1 MKKKKVEYNPL
12 FPIEEIKRANAAL
25 EKGSGIMWRRS
36 AQHKGRRSRIEL
48 PLMQNPSLEQ
58 PYNQR
63 DGDWF
68 FEFAL
73 NGKIRGKT
81 TERFLLELKHQ
92 QELGERNG
100 LVACYISKKWY
111 DNYDNSEYPRMSYA
125 ICLPRESKLLFCDG
139 MKTAIRNAISVGAI
153 EKVDRFTY
161 RLHIPKNKFHT
172 AQRRVA
178 QKDLDTW
185 NFVVDYGV
193 LIHGTKQNYFEVEE
207 PVVSPIDKL
216 IEQKKLAVSKL
227 EADIAELEQLK
238 LLSDKYGEELVG

>member
-1 MKKKKVEYNPL
+1 MKKNVEYNPL

-25 EKGSGIMWRRS
+25 ERGTGIMWRRS
-36 AQHKGRRSRIEL
+36 AQHSGRRSRLEL
-48 PLMQNPSLEQ
+48 PLVQSPSLEQ

-100 LVACYISKKWY
+100 MVACYISKKWY
-111 DNYDNSEYPRMSYA
+111 DNCANSDYPRMSYG

-139 MKTAIRNAISVGAI
+139 MKTAIKGAISKGTI
-153 EKVDRFTY
+153 EQVDRFTY
-161 RLHIPKNKFHT
+161 RLHVPKNKFHT
-172 AQRRVA
+172 ANRSVA

-185 NFVVDYGV
+185 NFVVDNKV

-207 PVVSPIDKL
+207 DVVAPIDKL
-216 IEQKKLAVSKL
+216 IERKKLELSEL
-227 EADIAELEQLK
+227 EVEIAELEQLK
-238 LLSDKYGEELVG
+238 LLSDKYGEEIVG

>member
-1 MKKKKVEYNPL
+1 MKKNVEYNPL

-25 EKGSGIMWRRS
+25 ERGTGIMWRRS
-36 AQHKGRRSRIEL
+36 AQHSGRRSRLEL
-48 PLMQNPSLEQ
+48 PLVQSPSLEQ
-58 PYNQR
+58 PYKQR

-100 LVACYISKKWY
+100 MVACYISKKWY
-111 DNYDNSEYPRMSYA
+111 DNCANSDYPRMSYG

-139 MKTAIRNAISVGAI
+139 MKTAIKGAISKGTI
-153 EKVDRFTY
+153 EQVDRFTY
-161 RLHIPKNKFHT
+161 RLHVPKNKFHT
-172 AQRRVA
+172 ANRSVA

-185 NFVVDYGV
+185 NFVVDNKV

-207 PVVSPIDKL
+207 DVVAPIDKL
-216 IEQKKLAVSKL
+216 IERKKLELSEL
-227 EADIAELEQLK
+227 EVEIAELEQLK
-238 LLSDKYGEELVG
+238 LLSDKYGEEIVG

>member
-1 MKKKKVEYNPL
+1 MKKIVKYNPV

-25 EKGSGIMWRRS
+25 EKGTGIMWRRS
-36 AQHKGRRSRIEL
+36 AQHRGRRSRLEL
-48 PLMQNPSLEQ
+48 PLVQNPGLEQ

-73 NGKIRGKT
+73 NGKIRGRSV
-81 TERFLLELKHQ
+81 ERFLLELKHQ

-139 MKTAIRNAISVGAI
+139 VKTAIRSAISKGTI

-161 RLHIPKNKFHT
+161 RLHIPKNKFHS
-172 AQRRVA
+172 AERRVA

-185 NFVVDYGV
+185 NFVVDNKV
-193 LIHGTKQNYFEVEE
+193 LIHGTKQNYFEPEE
-207 PVVSPIDKL
+207 EATAPIDNL
-216 IEQKKLAVSKL
+216 IERKKLELSRL
-227 EADIAELEQLK
+227 EVEIAELEQLK
-238 LLSDKYGEELVG
+238 LLSDKYEGVL